1 MFCNWLQHASKYLDQ
16 NTEEVVVAPLDQWI
30 GPALEKMKDKLP
42 FPFTIRRV
50 PSTPAYPDRRLAD
63 WGTKNFA
70 VFEETVPHHIWGYL
84 DAGCT
89 VLYVE
94 IDTVWVRPV
103 FPAIDEAGAA
113 DLYMVNDNG
122 VEMCSCFLY
131 VNPTDSNK
139 ALMSS
144 WASLIQVQPGMTNQK
159 PLNIALSQSQSNY
172 TVLKKQEFPNGTFVG
187 TVQCDEEVP
196 KHELDDY
203 PQVRILHANGMLGL
217 VNKVSFLSSWGTWS
231 MSPAAP
237 TTPTTPTVAVTP
249 APTCSMF
256 PGKRV
261 VLVTVSAAYYD
272 MFRNWLHYASRY
284 LDKSTEQLVVTPL
297 DQWIGAALE
306 KMKNE
311 TELPFPFEVGIR
323 PGQPTDVRRMAN
335 YGSGNFAFFM
345 AKRPSQILEWLDA
358 GCTTFFVDIDTVWM
372 RPVFPALQAA
382 GAYDLYLS
390 HNAGG
395 VCGCFL
401 YANPTPANKYLMR
414 RWTSL
419 LQPGKGNEPPLN
431 RAVGS
436 THLNATVLS
445 TPEFPSG
452 KVAQAFKCKGTVR
465 ILHANYRVGLGAKI
479 QFLASWGKW
488 NTSAGA

>member
-1 MFCNWLQHASKYLDQ
+1 LDK

-30 GPALEKMKDKLP
+30 GPALEKMKDELP

-50 PSTPAYPDRRLAD
+50 PSKPAYPDRRLAV
-63 WGTKNFA
+63 WGSKYFA

-84 DAGCT
+84 NVGCT

-113 DLYMVNDNG
+113 DLYMVKDDG
-122 VEMCSCFLY
+122 EEMSSSFLY
-131 VNPTDSNK
+131 VNPTNSNK

-144 WASLIQVQPGMTNQK
+144 WASLMIHPRPGMTSQH
-159 PLNIALSQSQSNY
+159 PLNIALSRSQSNY
-172 TVLKKQEFPNGTFVG
+172 TVLKKQEFPNGRFVG
-187 TVQCDEEVP
+187 TVQCDEEMP

-217 VNKVSFLSSWGTWS
+217 GKKEQFLKSWGMWS
-231 MSPAAP
+231 MSPA
-237 TTPTTPTVAVTP
+237 PTTPTVAVTP
-249 APTCSMF
+249 APTCSTF

-261 VLVTVSAAYYD
+261 VLVTVSAAYYN

-284 LDKSTEQLVVTPL
+284 LDNSTDQLVVTPL

-306 KMKNE
+306 RMKNE

-323 PGQPTDVRRMAN
+323 PGQPTSARRMAN
-335 YGSGNFAFFM
+335 YGSHNFAFFM
-345 AKRPSQILEWLDA
+345 SKRPLQILEWLNA

-372 RPVFPALQAA
+372 RPVFPAFQAA
-382 GAYDLYLS
+382 GAHDLYLT

-401 YANPTPANKYLMR
+401 YANPTPANKYLMQ
-414 RWTSL
+414 RWNAM

-436 THLNATVLS
+436 IHLNATVLP

-452 KVAQAFKCKGTVR
+452 NMAHAFKCQGTIR
-465 ILHANYRVGLGAKI
+465 ILHANFLVGLGPKTH
-479 QFLASWGKW
+479 FLQSWGKW
-488 NTSAGA
+488 NTSVGTST